1 MSNFEYSNFPESLDY
16 PNDNTAYLSDLTAND
31 WKKVKQYNE
40 AVQNG
45 DDKAASAILKELE
58 GKNITAKD
66 INKIID
72 CIRAIETAYFNNTAK
87 YKVVSNGDFNNMT
100 TVGLYTMKEAAAN
113 KPTAAGY
120 YSLIVLKSDVSND
133 NCIHQIAI
141 LEQSSNVY
149 VRYLFDNW
157 SPWVKIND
165 GGNADT
171 VDGKHASDL
180 QNYNNLINKPNS
192 LKNPNP
198 LILQFNGTTQKNY
211 DGSSSQTLNIT
222 PSGIGAANI
231 NHAPAS
237 CGTVGYE
244 LISNRNSNSPIWK
257 PPSYALCSTDSSV
270 SAKTVS
276 VINFKLITGARV
288 LVKFNN
294 QNTATVPTLNVSNTG
309 AKAIR
314 YGDTIFN
321 TSTTSLLKGH
331 VYEFVYDG
339 TYYQLVGDIGDG
351 HKKLISYENGIYTSS
366 EQEEQSFKA
375 GRFEDMGWG
384 AVLTGYSDDENLYE
398 RIFMGENSRDKCYLI
413 SKGVSERRSLVSGTC
428 ATIII
433 AANNTTPEWVKYSAD
448 YICSGTNDNIT
459 IQNAVNSLP
468 NTGGKIILL
477 NGNYKISAQININK
491 PNVSIEGMGNSTEI
505 SVSAESKINIFS
517 VSKRKFCLSKVYI
530 TNSSYSYNVIGSTE
544 QSYSVIIEDI
554 EVNDNKLDY
563 MCNINY
569 LNNSRISNC
578 YISGS
583 NAGLIRVN
591 TSGSNTIINN
601 CYCYNINSNCCISL
615 KNCSY
620 FRITNNYLTSNYS
633 DSSQESISINGGN
646 YNLIIGCIL
655 YGGIYSTNIT
665 TLQKTGNFEL

>member
-141 LEQSSNVY
+141 LEQSFNVY

-198 LILQFNGTTQKNY
+198 LILQFNGTTQKSY

-222 PSGIGAANI
+222 PNGIGAANI

-244 LISNRNSNSPIWK
+244 LISNGNSNSPIWK

-294 QNTATVPTLNVSNTG
+294 QNTAATPTLNVSNTG

-339 TYYQLVGDIGDG
+339 TYYQLVGDI
-351 HKKLISYENGIYTSS
+351 
-366 EQEEQSFKA
+366 
-375 GRFEDMGWG
+375 
-384 AVLTGYSDDENLYE
+384 
-398 RIFMGENSRDKCYLI
+398 
-413 SKGVSERRSLVSGTC
+413 
-428 ATIII
+428 
-433 AANNTTPEWVKYSAD
+433 
-448 YICSGTNDNIT
+448 
-459 IQNAVNSLP
+459 
-468 NTGGKIILL
+468 
-477 NGNYKISAQININK
+477 
-491 PNVSIEGMGNSTEI
+491 
-505 SVSAESKINIFS
+505 
-517 VSKRKFCLSKVYI
+517 
-530 TNSSYSYNVIGSTE
+530 
-544 QSYSVIIEDI
+544 
-554 EVNDNKLDY
+554 
-563 MCNINY
+563 
-569 LNNSRISNC
+569 
-578 YISGS
+578 
-583 NAGLIRVN
+583 
-591 TSGSNTIINN
+591 
-601 CYCYNINSNCCISL
+601 
-615 KNCSY
+615 
-620 FRITNNYLTSNYS
+620 
-633 DSSQESISINGGN
+633 
-646 YNLIIGCIL
+646 
-655 YGGIYSTNIT
+655 
-665 TLQKTGNFEL
+665 